1 MADYVDSEEVA
12 NFGHEFPGMMEGDAV
27 TSLLTASSRLFDKQ
41 CEVRDD
47 FFAEAGGANAS
58 ARTFIGDGTSYLK
71 VDAFVGDVDDVTI
84 EDYDVPDYTV
94 IDGML
99 VVLDKTRPQSS
110 LAASYPQRFAGW
122 RDGYPVTVSAVWGF
136 AEVPADVKVACCH
149 LAIHLWRTADPA
161 FATISNAEG
170 AASREITIPDVAQR
184 IINSYREKYSR
195 RALF

>member
-1 MADYVDSEEVA
+1 MSAYVDSEEVA

-27 TSLLTASSRLFDKQ
+27 TSLLTAASRLFDKQ

-47 FFAEAGGANAS
+47 FFAFSEDSNI
-58 ARTFIGDGTSYLK
+58 RTFIGDGTAYLK
-71 VDAFVGDVDDVTI
+71 IDPFIALDIDPVSVDGA
-84 EDYDVPDYTV
+84 YDVPDYTV

-170 AASREITIPDVAQR
+170 AASREVTIPDVAQR